1 MSKRQPVQIIP
12 DFTKDSVNRVD
23 SWLNSNYC
31 AIVSWGGWVR
41 LFNIAEKRFAIDLF
55 THKDSGGVSVAMSPD
70 DRHCFLGT
78 YYSWGLACFD
88 VSTGQ
93 IVWKRD
99 DLKRFYGLS
108 YSKAQQC
115 LFAYFDG
122 KSALRIDP
130 KTVATLE
137 TFQRVN
143 LVSASPFNDAVLFG
157 DGGRRF
163 TMHKPD
169 GGITWTVPRESFA
182 VLDIAWS
189 AETVAISEVGSER
202 SNGTRAGIRCY
213 SLHGEL
219 LWRYEG
225 KKHHMSPIMYQPNNR
240 QYIGVDFGIYGP
252 KDVLLVHWDELTG
265 RICNEQEVP
274 YAMRGAIC
282 QQGRLMFCV
291 DRKTYEFSLNP
302 IS

>member
-1 MSKRQPVQIIP
+1 
-12 DFTKDSVNRVD
+12 
-23 SWLNSNYC
+23 
-31 AIVSWGGWVR
+31 
-41 LFNIAEKRFAIDLF
+41 
-55 THKDSGGVSVAMSPD
+55 MSPD

-78 YYSWGLACFD
+78 YYSWGLACFH

-130 KTVATLE
+130 KTGVTLE
-137 TFQRVN
+137 TFKRVN
-143 LVSASPFNDAVLFG
+143 HVSASPFNDAVLFG

-169 GGITWTVPRESFA
+169 GGITWTVPRESWA

-202 SNGTRAGIRCY
+202 RDGGKAGIRCY

-225 KKHHMSPIMYQPNNR
+225 RKSHVSPFMFKPSSHHYV
-240 QYIGVDFGIYGP
+240 GVDFTAGV
-252 KDVLLVHWDELTG
+252 KDAIRVHWDEQTG
-265 RICNEQEVP
+265 HIHHEQAVTQIMPTE
-274 YAMRGAIC
+274 IC
-282 QQGRLMFCV
+282 QQGQMMFCV

-302 IS
+302 TF